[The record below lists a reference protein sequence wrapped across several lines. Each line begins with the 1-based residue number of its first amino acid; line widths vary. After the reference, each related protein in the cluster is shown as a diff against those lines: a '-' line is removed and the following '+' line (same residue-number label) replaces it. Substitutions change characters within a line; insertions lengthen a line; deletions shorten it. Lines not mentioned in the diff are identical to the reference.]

1 MCTLVSV
8 VKCSFISY
16 VQSLLPRDT
25 LLRTYLVLFDCI
37 IVYIGI
43 VFVFF
48 FLEAFLLPL
57 ILYLKETPFNT
68 FANRANPYQAAH
80 VRAVSSGSTLFSY
93 GNIIRYDSTLVT
105 QLFLCSMY

>member
-48 FLEAFLLPL
+48 FLGSIVIAFNPLP
-57 ILYLKETPFNT
+57 ERDPF
-68 FANRANPYQAAH
+68 
-80 VRAVSSGSTLFSY
+80 
-93 GNIIRYDSTLVT
+93 
-105 QLFLCSMY
+105 

>member
-48 FLEAFLLPL
+48 FLEA
-57 ILYLKETPFNT
+57 LYNCL
-68 FANRANPYQAAH
+68 
-80 VRAVSSGSTLFSY
+80 
-93 GNIIRYDSTLVT
+93 
-105 QLFLCSMY
+105 

>member
-37 IVYIGI
+37 IVYIVYIGI

-48 FLEAFLLPL
+48 FLEAF
-57 ILYLKETPFNT
+57 
-68 FANRANPYQAAH
+68 
-80 VRAVSSGSTLFSY
+80 
-93 GNIIRYDSTLVT
+93 
-105 QLFLCSMY
+105 